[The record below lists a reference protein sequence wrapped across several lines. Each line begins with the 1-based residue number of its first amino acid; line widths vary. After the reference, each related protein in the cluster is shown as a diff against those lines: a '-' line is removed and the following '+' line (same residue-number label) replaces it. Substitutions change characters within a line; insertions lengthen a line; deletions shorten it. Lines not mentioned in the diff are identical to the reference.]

1 MGQLHGKPPGICKMN
16 GQGESGRS
24 GMTAETVKIRTK
36 WSTSNTTLS
45 FFQAFIFRTDRL
57 CGFRIFT

>member
-24 GMTAETVKIRTK
+24 GMTAETVEIRTK

-45 FFQAFIFRTDRL
+45 FFPGVHFQN
-57 CGFRIFT
+57 